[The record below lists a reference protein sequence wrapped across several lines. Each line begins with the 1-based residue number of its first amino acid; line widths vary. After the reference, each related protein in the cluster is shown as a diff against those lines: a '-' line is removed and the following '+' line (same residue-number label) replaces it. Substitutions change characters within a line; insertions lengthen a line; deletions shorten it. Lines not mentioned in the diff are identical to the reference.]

1 MQALKLEGSQ
11 VVAVN
16 HFRNTMNNNKAAE
29 YMRNCGANSCL
40 MVERYIK
47 DGNSKNDGVTITNMG
62 DTQNLA
68 GTTTTLDDGSYT
80 DQVSGG
86 KITVSGGKITSG
98 SAPAGKISVFFTDNS
113 ASVSASGS
121 KSFKTNT
128 TTVTLNAS
136 NATNTTYTT
145 SEGKSGSYKDGDTIT
160 VGASTAVG
168 GTVTVKV
175 QGKDADGQTV
185 SGEFTCTK
193 NIRTLPAR
201 LMQRSQT
208 RGATC
213 MHTCMWTIL
222 TPPPCRRTPSGRA
235 NR

>member
-1 MQALKLEGSQ
+1 MADDHGWGVIGSRSQTMPLYFDRPVGSGGSQPQFAEKSKLGDAGSPSWKDPQ

-86 KITVSGGKITSG
+86 KITF
-98 SAPAGKISVFFTDNS
+98 PAARLPPVP
-113 ASVSASGS
+113 
-121 KSFKTNT
+121 
-128 TTVTLNAS
+128 LP
-136 NATNTTYTT
+136 
-145 SEGKSGSYKDGDTIT
+145 
-160 VGASTAVG
+160 
-168 GTVTVKV
+168 
-175 QGKDADGQTV
+175 
-185 SGEFTCTK
+185 
-193 NIRTLPAR
+193 PAR
-201 LMQRSQT
+201 SVCSSPTTPLRFPPAVPSRS
-208 RGATC
+208 RR
-213 MHTCMWTIL
+213 
-222 TPPPCRRTPSGRA
+222 TPPPSP
-235 NR
+235 